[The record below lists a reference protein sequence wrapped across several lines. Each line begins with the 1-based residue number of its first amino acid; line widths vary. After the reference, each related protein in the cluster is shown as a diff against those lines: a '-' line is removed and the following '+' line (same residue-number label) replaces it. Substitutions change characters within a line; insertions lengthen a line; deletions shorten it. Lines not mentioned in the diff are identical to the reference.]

1 MINIQ
6 SFAKAKDGTSY
17 KATSSSGFSNSKNV
31 TTSLDTHNIWGQ
43 PFNGT
48 EDVSGN
54 LYNVGSIT
62 ASGNIQTEGDIIIR
76 QLDEENQVVN
86 DGDLT
91 ISVKDK
97 AATFSGKDK
106 YTFDGA
112 IEGTDIKANG
122 NLDVTGAST
131 MNGVTVNGDAA
142 FNKNIEVKGQSKL
155 NDVSSNNITNSDT
168 IKTKNL
174 EVTGSAHFFELIIDK
189 IKAAGGA
196 VLFTPAN
203 GFKVDI
209 VESVTNG
216 YKLYWQAD
224 DGSGNQ
230 ADNMWKVNDQAL
242 CMSFNQ
248 AKEGTNHNISNK
260 YYWSLVT
267 AVSDTNQPVSIEEK
281 KYHYIVIS
289 AVTKDG
295 TVNPEIGDT
304 IAMLGYRGTDDKKRQ
319 SAIYISAYTSLDK
332 GLTAPLLAQYQG
344 INDFNLESHRKSY
357 FDAVGAKFVGNFE
370 VSNGQTIEDYVNEKL
385 NDVEAA
391 GAPYIGSDG
400 YWYVWDNTLKKYVK
414 TNTKAEGK
422 DGNSINIKGETVGH
436 YRNWAAFVKDTSVYI
451 DIDEEILLDDSS
463 DWSETN
469 ALDGTVYTGFKKPTV
484 MRYVSAPDHNYD
496 AFAANIGDC
505 YVDKDGYLWIAT
517 ASQWNNVGKIRGEDG
532 KDGINGTNGTN
543 GTNGKDAEFYKLQ
556 PVQELAVVDKNG
568 TLGISLMYNIKH
580 IKGTNEFTVGA
591 SNSGYYV
598 RFKPNTSSGYI
609 SLSLNTTA
617 PLYTNAK
624 FQTNYHKQGTKIQYL
639 TVQLVSAGL
648 VKDTRVVPVQF
659 AASATLE
666 ITDSIKTTVQ
676 DNTTS
681 ITDLAGKVQTNTNNI
696 STVTQKANSIEST
709 VSSHTTNINSLTGQV
724 DSNTKNISSI
734 TQKANSIESTVST
747 INNIIDQTSQD
758 RRNLISGSYL
768 RRVTKKYG
776 GRSLTAQIVKGKKYT
791 FSFNGYC
798 TQELLNKGMWLEGFA
813 FDSSWKIQNE
823 PISIKTIKPTTV
835 SKTFTAKYTGE
846 ISIDF
851 YPYKDNITQEESAA
865 NTAFIVVNWCQLEE
879 GEVATPWTLA
889 EGEPIIN
896 PNLISSDINDW
907 LVSGNGSTEVAS
919 VINEGCTLPDGSV
932 YDCIHAKYTGTNLFD
947 AVKRD
952 SCISLDSIQ
961 SYTLSFYAKG
971 AGTITSYLYPTAV
984 MGWIKPDGTQILD
997 QSSNNSSTDGS
1008 TPINLTT
1015 EWTKYIITWTAL
1027 CGSEGTR
1034 KNLIIARLS
1043 PNTDAYIAGIKIER
1057 GGRATAYQRYTDNSI
1072 SKIVQTAGNI
1082 KAEVYDELNKST
1094 GIDIKSGSITL
1105 NADKTTIKGNLN
1117 ITDTQNG
1124 LTVYETAVDNNK
1136 NILIPR
1142 INLQPK
1148 EIADITA
1155 MANDTYDQYNGYV
1168 NQTDNNSWS
1177 LTFGSKDIVCKKD
1190 DAVILDRASLTEMRS
1205 NSSGTNNP
1213 PYSTTAK
1220 VVIKMQKVVNGTAT
1234 DKGTREITVTKQNN
1248 YGQYLS
1254 MDAVRFP
1261 ITEDG
1266 TYRFVFSSVFSQGA
1280 VSSYPNMTAN
1290 LGVRMQKAER
1300 VMTYIGTD
1308 GMYSHSGANKCF
1320 YVNDKKTILQHG
1332 FNGIKWD
1339 NAANSFG
1346 NTAMK
1351 VVASVEGVQ
1360 PNYNAVWYPFYNYTP
1375 VFKPNNYKS
1384 IQIKNDGSNSYRYA
1398 YKIKPLT
1405 DCGIC
1410 YIENA
1415 AMDSNFNR
1423 QDTWILLPPS
1433 YFTGEDGKQ
1442 YMLPV
1447 GYTIEVING
1456 GFGNKGF
1463 NAYVS
1468 ADVSAKYRAVFIDG
1482 HRDKNWRVSLNGSVH
1497 WEKFIYMGSYY
1508 STDCNSNQDI
1518 WMTLGD
1524 AQ

>member
-209 VESVTNG
+209 VESVTDG

-289 AVTKDG
+289 TVTKDG

-357 FDAVGAKFVGNFE
+357 FDASGAKFVGNFE

-422 DGNSINIKGETVGH
+422 DG
-436 YRNWAAFVKDTSVYI
+436 
-451 DIDEEILLDDSS
+451 
-463 DWSETN
+463 
-469 ALDGTVYTGFKKPTV
+469 
-484 MRYVSAPDHNYD
+484 
-496 AFAANIGDC
+496 
-505 YVDKDGYLWIAT
+505 
-517 ASQWNNVGKIRGEDG
+517 AS
-532 KDGINGTNGTN
+532 GTN

-580 IKGTNEFTVGA
+580 IKGNNEFTVGA
-591 SNSGYYV
+591 SDAGYYV
-598 RFKPNTSSGYI
+598 RFKPNTSSNYI
-609 SLSLNTTA
+609 NLSLNTTA
-617 PLYTNAK
+617 HLYTNAK
-624 FQTNYHKQGTKIQYL
+624 FQTNYHKQSTKIEYL
-639 TVQLVSAGL
+639 TIQLVSDSL

-696 STVTQKANSIEST
+696 S
-709 VSSHTTNINSLTGQV
+709 
-724 DSNTKNISSI
+724 SI
-734 TQKANSIESTVST
+734 TQKANSIESKVTSNTTNINNITGQLSSQSTSISKLEQKANSIESNVTSNTTT
-747 INNIIDQTSQD
+747 INN
-758 RRNLISGSYL
+758 LSGS
-768 RRVTKKYG
+768 VT
-776 GRSLTAQIVKGKKYT
+776 SLQSDMSDVKQTASSITSTVSSMKDEIIGANCMLGLNGQGWSSNTIYNDAGNSFHCESTEWFQSHPIQDFNGDYT
-791 FSFNGYC
+791 FSFDFWGGTTQIKILDFTQTYYDDGIYNQYVDFGTYTPCKILTTSSSVSNDTLTNYATSGTSSTWAYTNTETITLKVGDNVAVRVTNSTNNRYNSIYGTVSAINTSSKSVTVKAIALLDQPNTICTLSCPTDKKDGTGINSLHYDEKLGRYWIRFKETRGSAKTFVILFRNLSASNVGWISRLMLEESVEYPHKYNATGQASQSMIKQTANEILMSVNDTYLKIGDGNITLNGDTKVNGALTL
-798 TQELLNKGMWLEGFA
+798 TQTDQGFKLVGSDGITEITPKSIGTYDEFKA
-813 FDSSWKIQNE
+813 ANTSTQNVV
-823 PISIKTIKPTTV
+823 KTINVNGAKSDSDGILRFQGSLIIYLGDRKKGDFIKCKFNSLTADVTNAWDGSSF
-835 SKTFTAKYTGE
+835 SKTFALSSSFSAKVMNQYNSAVIHNWNTVYSNREYSYTFDSDTTNARIYVTFSGNTLYSSWIGNYNVYQGGKPMPMPNAAVEANCTLTLPTTARMLIGYDGWGANFGNNKLVYCGKDGFIAKYGNNEFRITDAG
-846 ISIDF
+846 ISHNNMATTYTIIGSSSSSSPTTYTVQDPIDTVLCKSGYCKVIF
-851 YPYKDNITQEESAA
+851 PSNPYNGQRIKIYDKSSAESYI
-865 NTAFIVVNWCQLEE
+865 NSNGKHVCRCDRRYDDRSI
-879 GEVATPWTLA
+879 WT
-889 EGEPIIN
+889 N
-896 PNLISSDINDW
+896 QNLSNMAVRIYTYINDTW
-907 LVSGNGSTEVAS
+907 FE
-919 VINEGCTLPDGSV
+919 E
-932 YDCIHAKYTGTNLFD
+932 YTG
-947 AVKRD
+947 
-952 SCISLDSIQ
+952 
-961 SYTLSFYAKG
+961 
-971 AGTITSYLYPTAV
+971 
-984 MGWIKPDGTQILD
+984 
-997 QSSNNSSTDGS
+997 
-1008 TPINLTT
+1008 
-1015 EWTKYIITWTAL
+1015 
-1027 CGSEGTR
+1027 
-1034 KNLIIARLS
+1034 
-1043 PNTDAYIAGIKIER
+1043 
-1057 GGRATAYQRYTDNSI
+1057 
-1072 SKIVQTAGNI
+1072 
-1082 KAEVYDELNKST
+1082 
-1094 GIDIKSGSITL
+1094 
-1105 NADKTTIKGNLN
+1105 
-1117 ITDTQNG
+1117 
-1124 LTVYETAVDNNK
+1124 
-1136 NILIPR
+1136 
-1142 INLQPK
+1142 
-1148 EIADITA
+1148 
-1155 MANDTYDQYNGYV
+1155 
-1168 NQTDNNSWS
+1168 
-1177 LTFGSKDIVCKKD
+1177 
-1190 DAVILDRASLTEMRS
+1190 
-1205 NSSGTNNP
+1205 
-1213 PYSTTAK
+1213 
-1220 VVIKMQKVVNGTAT
+1220 
-1234 DKGTREITVTKQNN
+1234 
-1248 YGQYLS
+1248 
-1254 MDAVRFP
+1254 
-1261 ITEDG
+1261 
-1266 TYRFVFSSVFSQGA
+1266 
-1280 VSSYPNMTAN
+1280 
-1290 LGVRMQKAER
+1290 
-1300 VMTYIGTD
+1300 
-1308 GMYSHSGANKCF
+1308 
-1320 YVNDKKTILQHG
+1320 
-1332 FNGIKWD
+1332 
-1339 NAANSFG
+1339 
-1346 NTAMK
+1346 
-1351 VVASVEGVQ
+1351 
-1360 PNYNAVWYPFYNYTP
+1360 
-1375 VFKPNNYKS
+1375 
-1384 IQIKNDGSNSYRYA
+1384 
-1398 YKIKPLT
+1398 
-1405 DCGIC
+1405 
-1410 YIENA
+1410 
-1415 AMDSNFNR
+1415 
-1423 QDTWILLPPS
+1423 
-1433 YFTGEDGKQ
+1433 
-1442 YMLPV
+1442 
-1447 GYTIEVING
+1447 
-1456 GFGNKGF
+1456 
-1463 NAYVS
+1463 
-1468 ADVSAKYRAVFIDG
+1468 
-1482 HRDKNWRVSLNGSVH
+1482 
-1497 WEKFIYMGSYY
+1497 
-1508 STDCNSNQDI
+1508 
-1518 WMTLGD
+1518 
-1524 AQ
+1524 